1 MPLLRS
7 LPGNVTV
14 EMNLRL
20 WAAAQAILNGL
31 LVGIT
36 EDMPPDRWQHSC
48 RSIMDGLERHAREKP
63 ELYQ

>member
-20 WAAAQAILNGL
+20 WAAAQAIRADDPSAETIRSQPVEH
-31 LVGIT
+31 LV
-36 EDMPPDRWQHSC
+36 DLYRQKVYRVS
-48 RSIMDGLERHAREKP
+48 RSRHWSGS
-63 ELYQ
+63 